1 MVTSHAKALRPEKTW
16 SHLMRKHF
24 DQKKH
29 GHISCESTSTRKN
42 MVTSHAKAL
51 RPEKNMV
58 TSHAKALR
66 PEKTWSAC
74 LGVPSTR
81 NFGETHPKS
90 LSPGDMRMDHV
101 NLTLHQPHHLNSM

>member
-1 MVTSHAKALRPEKTW
+1 MVTSHAKALRPEKTWSHLMRKHFDQKKHGHISCESTSTRKKHEHITRQTTSTKKNMVTSHAKALRQEKTW

-51 RPEKNMV
+51 RPE
-58 TSHAKALR
+58 
-66 PEKTWSAC
+66 
-74 LGVPSTR
+74 
-81 NFGETHPKS
+81 ET
-90 LSPGDMRMDHV
+90 
-101 NLTLHQPHHLNSM
+101 